1 MLNTLETE
9 QNYRWIII
17 KYYLSVSSDTALCN
31 VYIITVVHC
40 LYRSPAKNRLIIDKY
55 KELVLTNYKEPDLNG
70 HFDDCTKDVLKEL
83 YVQEEEMSDSDEESA
98 EVDDK

>member
-9 QNYRWIII
+9 QNYRWI
-17 KYYLSVSSDTALCN
+17 LSILLLWCT
-31 VYIITVVHC
+31 VYIEV
-40 LYRSPAKNRLIIDKY
+40 PAKNRLIIDKY
-55 KELVLTNYKEPDLNG
+55 KELVLANYKEPDLNG

>member
-1 MLNTLETE
+1 MCLLIQPCAMSILLLWCT
-9 QNYRWIII
+9 
-17 KYYLSVSSDTALCN
+17 
-31 VYIITVVHC
+31 VYIEA
-40 LYRSPAKNRLIIDKY
+40 PAKNRLIIDKY
-55 KELVLTNYKEPDLNG
+55 KELVLANYKEPDLNG

>member
-17 KYYLSVSSDTALCN
+17 KYNSIVFR
-31 VYIITVVHC
+31 
-40 LYRSPAKNRLIIDKY
+40 YR
-55 KELVLTNYKEPDLNG
+55 ELVLANNYKEPDLNG

-83 YVQEEEMSDSDEESA
+83 HVQEEEMSDSDEDSA

>member
-1 MLNTLETE
+1 M
-9 QNYRWIII
+9 
-17 KYYLSVSSDTALCN
+17 CN

-55 KELVLTNYKEPDLNG
+55 KELVLANYKQPDLNG